1 MITVISLVSYM
12 SAADP
17 DPEVRSSGMVHTAT
31 LYRSA
36 VPDLRIRIHQF

>member
-1 MITVISLVSYM
+1 MSYM
-12 SAADP
+12 SVADP

-36 VPDLRIRIHQF
+36 VPELGIRIHQI